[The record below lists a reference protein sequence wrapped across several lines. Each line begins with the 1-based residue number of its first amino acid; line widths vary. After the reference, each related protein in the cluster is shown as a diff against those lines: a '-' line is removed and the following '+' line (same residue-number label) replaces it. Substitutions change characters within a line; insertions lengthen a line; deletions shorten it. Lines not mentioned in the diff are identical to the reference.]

1 MRENPTTGGDIYQLS
16 LSGQYEPR
24 PLVQSNAYDGGPQ
37 LSPDG
42 RWLVHQSSV
51 SGTPEIYVRR
61 WTELSRAWQVSSG
74 GGVQP
79 RWNGNGEICYRGGP
93 KMMGVK
99 FDGAG
104 PQPVIGNPQP
114 LFADEYD
121 YGQGLSIANYDVTRE
136 GRFIMLRRAYDGNT
150 LRLAVDWTKA
160 LQRMVAAGGA
170 K

>member
-1 MRENPTTGGDIYQLS
+1 MP
-16 LSGQYEPR
+16 SGWR
-24 PLVQSNAYDGGPQ
+24 D
-37 LSPDG
+37 
-42 RWLVHQSSV
+42 
-51 SGTPEIYVRR
+51 
-61 WTELSRAWQVSSG
+61 SSG
-74 GGVQP
+74 KPRHSPRSTTPTSPTCTASRTLTAVVRWS

-150 LRLAVDWTKA
+150 LRLAVDWTEA